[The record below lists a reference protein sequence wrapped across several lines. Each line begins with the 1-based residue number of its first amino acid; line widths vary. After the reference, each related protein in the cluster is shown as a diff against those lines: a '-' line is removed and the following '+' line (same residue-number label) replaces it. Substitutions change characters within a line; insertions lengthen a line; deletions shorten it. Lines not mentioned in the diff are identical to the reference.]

1 MSAALNMFRCAK
13 AFAVMSLVLL
23 LVACASPTST
33 QVIGQVRE
41 AIDPADVQIYAQEP
55 DDYEAIAFIST
66 TSDGSWRMG
75 EQAKMDAVFMRLKE
89 AAAKLGANGVLIQA
103 TGERRGNSVHLGT
116 GTGGRS
122 GNFGYGINVGRSF
135 GLTDKTAEALAIYV
149 PPAPEVDPEQVAQGK
164 REFMRCIACHAMSSE
179 GRTLSGPHLEGI
191 IGRQVAATSSWD
203 FPDHVAQLDFVWT
216 EDRMDRWLQDPQ
228 AMVPQMCLP
237 FNGLASAE
245 SRAALI
251 AYLQHPQ

>member
-1 MSAALNMFRCAK
+1 MTAALTMPRCIK
-13 AFAVMSLVLL
+13 ILAVMSLVLL
-23 LVACASPTST
+23 LAACASPTST
-33 QVIGQVRE
+33 QVIGQVRD
-41 AIDPADVQIYAQEP
+41 AIAPEDVQIYAQEP

-66 TSDGSWRMG
+66 TSDGSWRFG
-75 EQAKMDAVFMRLKE
+75 DEAKMEAVFTRLRE

-103 TGERRGNSVHLGT
+103 TGERRGDSVHVGT

-122 GNFGYGINVGRSF
+122 GNFGFGINVGRSI

-164 REFMRCIACHAMSSE
+164 REFMRCIACHAMSAE

-216 EDRMDRWLQDPQ
+216 EQRMDEWLQDPQ
-228 AMVPQMCLP
+228 AMVPHMCLP
-237 FNGLASAE
+237 FNGLANAA

-251 AYLQHPQ
+251 AYLQHPK